1 MLASSTTHVKGN
13 LKVWL
18 KDAKLAASLP
28 FRSRNGQIEALSQLS
43 GSMNVRGMYNL
54 AFAKSIP
61 SQKRK
66 LYASMC
72 LAISA
77 KIDIKL
83 AKLYAS
89 QGKYDNA
96 ILKCTE
102 ACAFLKKIGK
112 SQLLPMAWE
121 EYYKGKIC
129 EKMGKD
135 FLLAAAHMEVS
146 HKLFLQAKKT
156 MKALSIMEE
165 AISVLE
171 RCGYFKE
178 AQQKCES
185 MAAYHV
191 NHNNFLEAARFFNM
205 ASEMSQDKEMAFAYT
220 TLADKYLE
228 IVNRAQQMQNLDTFP
243 WQNIR

>member
-1 MLASSTTHVKGN
+1 
-13 LKVWL
+13 
-18 KDAKLAASLP
+18 
-28 FRSRNGQIEALSQLS
+28 
-43 GSMNVRGMYNL
+43 
-54 AFAKSIP
+54 
-61 SQKRK
+61 
-66 LYASMC
+66 
-72 LAISA
+72 
-77 KIDIKL
+77 
-83 AKLYAS
+83 
-89 QGKYDNA
+89 
-96 ILKCTE
+96 
-102 ACAFLKKIGK
+102 
-112 SQLLPMAWE
+112 
-121 EYYKGKIC
+121 
-129 EKMGKD
+129 
-135 FLLAAAHMEVS
+135 
-146 HKLFLQAKKT
+146 

-171 RCGYFKE
+171 RGGYFKE